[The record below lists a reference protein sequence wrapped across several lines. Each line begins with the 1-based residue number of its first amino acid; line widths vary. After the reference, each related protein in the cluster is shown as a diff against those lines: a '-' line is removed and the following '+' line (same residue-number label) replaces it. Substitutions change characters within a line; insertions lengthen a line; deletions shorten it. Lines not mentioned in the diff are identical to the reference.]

1 MILLSA
7 ASMPV
12 MAQSDNSKFVI
23 ESSCNIE
30 GGGSVSIEGT
40 VNDIPSGE
48 SEVSLVLS
56 GKRLSCNVSPNRKGN
71 ADFEFE
77 NVAEIKQNEVIKFT
91 LEHIAGEDTVR
102 YNSSFTAFNKKV
114 LVEEG
119 TGLWCGA
126 CVAGIVAMKDMKEKY
141 PGKTAGVALHYGTYA
156 NTDPMAADNIM
167 EYINTLFAS
176 YPTVIM
182 DRNPELKQHPNSW
195 KVSYLKAIAVNPLA
209 GITLEAVK
217 SEDASSVYVTSRL
230 IFANDYD
237 DADFRMAYYV
247 IENNV
252 HSEDDSYAQ
261 RNYYA
266 NNAMGKM
273 GGFENLPDPVPASEM
288 YYQEV
293 GRSSIGGINGIEG
306 SLPAVIRAGEEV
318 VYSHSIVL
326 PENIM
331 NKDEVE
337 IVAYVLD
344 GKTGLVANAEILSV
358 KETAVGG
365 IHETEDMANVNVW
378 TEDGVLRI
386 SSSDIIDHIY
396 VYSIDGTMV
405 KSLSSAENEVMIDS
419 ESMHGAYIVKVIQG
433 RNVATRK
440 VVI

>member
-56 GKRLSCNVSPNRKGN
+56 GKRLSCNVSPNSKGN

-141 PGKTAGVALHYGTYA
+141 PGKTAGVALHYGTDA

-167 EYINTLFAS
+167 EYINTLFES

-182 DRNPELKQHPNSW
+182 DRNPEFKLHPNMW
-195 KVSYLKAIAVNPLA
+195 KVAYLKAIAVDPLA

-217 SEDASSVYVTSRL
+217 SEDASNVYVTSRL

-261 RNYYA
+261 KNYYA
-266 NNAMGKM
+266 DNAMGKM
-273 GGFENLPDPVPASEM
+273 GGFENLPNPVPASEM

-337 IVAYVLD
+337 IIAYVLD

-365 IHETEDMANVNVW
+365 ISETEDMANVNVW
-378 TEDGVLRI
+378 TEDCVLRI

-405 KSLSSAENEVMIDS
+405 KSLSPAENEAVIDS
-419 ESMHGAYIVKVIQG
+419 GSMHGAYIVKVLQG
-433 RNVATRK
+433 RNVVTRK

>member
-56 GKRLSCNVSPNRKGN
+56 GKRLSCNVSPNSKGN

-306 SLPAVIRAGEEV
+306 SLPAVIRAGKEV

-337 IVAYVLD
+337 IIAYVLD

-365 IHETEDMANVNVW
+365 ISETEDMANVNVW
-378 TEDGVLRI
+378 TEYGVLRI
-386 SSSDIIDHIY
+386 SSSDIIGHIY

-405 KSLSSAENEVMIDS
+405 KSLSPAENEVMIDS

>member
-1 MILLSA
+1 MLLLSA
-7 ASMPV
+7 VCMPV
-12 MAQSDNSKFVI
+12 VAQNDDSKFVI

-40 VNDIPSGE
+40 VNNIPSGE
-48 SEVSLVLS
+48 SEVSLLIS
-56 GKRLSCNVSPNRKGN
+56 GKRLSCTVTPNSKGN

-77 NVAEIKQNEVIKFT
+77 NVADISQNEVMKFV

-102 YNSSFTAFNKKV
+102 YSSSITAFNKKI

-126 CVAGIVAMKDMKEKY
+126 CVTGIVAMEEMKEKY
-141 PGKTAGVALHYGTYA
+141 PGKTVGVALHYGNYSNA
-156 NTDPMAADNIM
+156 DPMAADNIM
-167 EYINTLFAS
+167 EYINSLFNA

-182 DRNPELKQHPNSW
+182 DRNPEFKQHPNMW
-195 KVSYLKAIAVNPLA
+195 KVSYLKAIDVDPLA

-217 SEDASSVYVTSRL
+217 SEDVSSIYVTSRL

-261 RNYYA
+261 KNYYA

-293 GRSSIGGINGIEG
+293 GRSSIGGIDGIEG

-337 IVAYVLD
+337 IIAYVID

-365 IHETEDMANVNVW
+365 ISETEGSESVNVW
-378 TEDGVLRI
+378 TESGMLRV
-386 SSSDIIDHIY
+386 SSSVLIDHIY

-405 KSLSSAENEVMIDS
+405 KALSPAENDVVIDS
-419 ESMHGAYIVKVIQG
+419 ESMHGAYIVKVLQG
-433 RNVATRK
+433 NNVATRK

>member
-195 KVSYLKAIAVNPLA
+195 KVSYLKAIAVDPLA

-217 SEDASSVYVTSRL
+217 SEDASNVYVTSRL
-230 IFANDYD
+230 VFANDYD

-261 RNYYA
+261 KNYYA
-266 NNAMGKM
+266 DNAMGKM
-273 GGFENLPDPVPASEM
+273 GGFENLPNPVPASEM

-337 IVAYVLD
+337 IIAYVLD
-344 GKTGLVANAEILSV
+344 GRTGLVANAEILSV

-365 IHETEDMANVNVW
+365 ISETEDMANVNVW